1 MEKTCDIIKDLLPLY
16 LDNVCSEDSR
26 KAVEEHI
33 ATCENCRRELEAYRS
48 DITAADNEGEEVI
61 KKLSSHWK
69 KTKRTS
75 LLTGILFMAVL
86 IVAGISALLYSF
98 SERPVKPQEVAVEE
112 LSILK
117 NTNIYFTLRVS
128 EKVNADGMTWFEQ
141 NGNVYITLKTDQVQ
155 LKKKKVSQSFE
166 ENTANYSRW
175 EFNTRM
181 SGIKNIYLYNSL
193 DTYDNGK
200 DGKTL
205 IWSNETELKEAGT
218 EAETWIKTYSS
229 WGNVEPGLLAKNL
242 YKHRNPYV
250 GDMSANG
257 RILND
262 LKVAKVLGNFK
273 NELQTRA
280 EPYGYT
286 LLFEDRVQ
294 EQEIDEFNSTMKS
307 YACIMLAMI
316 DNLSEVTWKYTAK
329 TGKGETAIIQSIT
342 TAEAGKLAG
351 SDIKSFSG
359 SVSEIQ
365 NLLYILGI
373 EK

>member
-16 LDNVCSEDSR
+16 LDNVCSDDSKR
-26 KAVEEHI
+26 AVEEHI
-33 ATCENCRRELEAYRS
+33 ATCEDCRRELEAYKS
-48 DITAADNEGEEVI
+48 DISAADSEGEEVI
-61 KKLSSHWK
+61 KKLSSHWR
-69 KTKRTS
+69 KTKRIS
-75 LLTGILFMAVL
+75 LLTGILVMAVL

-98 SERPVKPQEVAVEE
+98 TERPVKPAEVAVEE

-128 EKVNADGMTWFEQ
+128 DKVNADGMNWFEQ
-141 NGNVYITLKTDQVQ
+141 NGNIYITLKTDKVQ
-155 LKKKKVSQSFE
+155 LKKKKESQSFE

-175 EFNTRM
+175 EFSTRM
-181 SGIKNIYLYNSL
+181 SGIKNIYLYDSL
-193 DTYDNGK
+193 DNYDNGEYE
-200 DGKTL
+200 KTL
-205 IWSNETELKEAGT
+205 IWSNETELKAAGT
-218 EAETWIKTYSS
+218 EAETWIKTYSA

-273 NELQTRA
+273 NELQTKA

-286 LLFEDRVQ
+286 LLFEDTVN
-294 EQEIDEFNSTMKS
+294 EQEVEEFDVTMKS

-316 DNLSEVTWKYTAK
+316 DNLSEVTWKYTAE
-329 TGKGETAIIQSIT
+329 TGKGEKEIIHSIT
-342 TAEAGKLAG
+342 KAEAGKLAG
-351 SDIKSFSG
+351 SDIKSFSD

-365 NLLYILGI
+365 SLLYILGI

>member
-16 LDNVCSEDSR
+16 LDNVCSEDSKR
-26 KAVEEHI
+26 AVEEHI

-48 DITAADNEGEEVI
+48 DITAADGGGEEVI
-61 KKLSSHWK
+61 RKLSTRWK
-69 KTKRTS
+69 KTKRAS
-75 LLTGILFMAVL
+75 LLTGILVMAIF
-86 IVAGISALLYSF
+86 IVVGISALFYSY
-98 SERPVKPQEVAVEE
+98 SERPVRPQEVAVEE

-117 NTNIYFTLRVS
+117 NTNVYFTLRVS
-128 EKVNADGMTWFEQ
+128 ERVNADGMNWFEQ

-155 LKKKKVSQSFE
+155 LKKKKGSQGFE

-181 SGIKNIYLYNSL
+181 SGIKNIYLYDSL
-193 DTYDNGK
+193 DTYENGK
-200 DGKTL
+200 DRKTL

-218 EAETWIKTYSS
+218 EAETWIRTYSS

-242 YKHRNPYV
+242 HEHRNPYV
-250 GDMSANG
+250 GDMPANG
-257 RILND
+257 KILND

-273 NELQTRA
+273 NELQTTT

-286 LLFEDRVQ
+286 LLFEDTIQ
-294 EQEIDEFNSTMKS
+294 KQEIDEFDSTMKS
-307 YACIMLAMI
+307 YACVMLAMI
-316 DNLSEVTWKYTAK
+316 DNLSEVSWKYTAE
-329 TGKGETAIIQSIT
+329 TEKGETEINQSIT
-342 TAEAGKLAG
+342 KAEAGEIAG
-351 SDIKSFSG
+351 SDIKSFSD
-359 SVSEIQ
+359 SASKVQ